1 MSPLIYILQ
10 KEFKQ
15 IFRNPAILKVIF
27 IMPVIQLIILPL
39 AADYEI
45 KNINIAILDRDHSAT
60 SSKLVNKIT
69 SSNYF
74 KLVSYGAN
82 YDQAMEKIE
91 NDKADLILELP
102 RNFEA
107 DLYKHKETKILL
119 AVNAIN
125 GVKANI
131 GAVYL
136 NTIIQTYNNEFRNTL
151 ITPSRFNEIPLIEIS
166 TANWY
171 NAKMNYKIFMVP
183 GILVLLIT
191 MIALNLSSINIVR
204 EKELGTIEQI
214 NVTPIKKYHFL
225 LGKLIPFWI
234 IGMIVITIGLFIAWL
249 VYGIIPLGA
258 YVTIYVF
265 AAVYLLVI
273 LGIGLLISTYAENQ
287 QQSMLVSFFL
297 LMIFILMGGLYT
309 SIDSMPLWAQWIT
322 KLNPVAYFIEV
333 MRRVVLKGSGLADI
347 QKPLYIML
355 GFAVVINYWAVL
367 SYKKRS

>member
-1 MSPLIYILQ
+1 
-10 KEFKQ
+10 
-15 IFRNPAILKVIF
+15 
-27 IMPVIQLIILPL
+27 
-39 AADYEI
+39 
-45 KNINIAILDRDHSAT
+45 
-60 SSKLVNKIT
+60 
-69 SSNYF
+69 
-74 KLVSYGAN
+74 
-82 YDQAMEKIE
+82 
-91 NDKADLILELP
+91 
-102 RNFEA
+102 
-107 DLYKHKETKILL
+107 
-119 AVNAIN
+119 
-125 GVKANI
+125 
-131 GAVYL
+131 
-136 NTIIQTYNNEFRNTL
+136 
-151 ITPSRFNEIPLIEIS
+151 
-166 TANWY
+166 
-171 NAKMNYKIFMVP
+171 
-183 GILVLLIT
+183 
-191 MIALNLSSINIVR
+191 
-204 EKELGTIEQI
+204 
-214 NVTPIKKYHFL
+214 VTPIKKYHFL

-309 SIDSMPLWAQWIT
+309 SIDSMPQWAQWIT